1 MQLTNYGF
9 IESRGNYI
17 SARSNYERPMERLST
32 GLKINHSRDDVGA
45 ISQTA
50 RQRLEIM
57 HDTASRQNLQN
68 ARSYLTMQQAGLEQV
83 RKTYTRMEYLAQ
95 QAIDPVLGD
104 ADRAKYD
111 LEFQKLAGQLDELMG
126 KKFNGL
132 RLFNQNMVC
141 GDELNIPLGELDYRT
156 SDPGPDGLTKNNDA
170 DPNTGPFPNVW
181 PAKDPNNMNDLD
193 NVIQTIRGQTLD
205 VQAPGG
211 TLTFSVNSGT
221 AGEIYR
227 VFMGGLELFS
237 TGPSFTGSDP
247 TVAIMNQY
255 NSDPTYPAGSPRP
268 NNAPAGALQSTAWGD
283 DSWLT
288 SGSANSGDKDTFKIK
303 FGPGIP
309 TTFEIDYGASNPNAS
324 RGTRFFNQGPGAQGQ
339 LLADGGV
346 IRTANLPFGSK
357 STNLTLH
364 FETKSIG
371 VISDVKFEP
380 QSEALPVPLDSHDNG
395 MTFDAKGFGTLS
407 GHSIATLDKA
417 KDTLDHLAGKNGY
430 YGEINCIANDRMPAV
445 AAEMRRVDMKIAEL
459 EDQHMTGEATLGRI
473 QDADV
478 AQEAT
483 NFAKQSLKM
492 ELAANIMS
500 RVTRLT
506 DVLLPL
512 ATQRVGGPGL

>member
-1 MQLTNYGF
+1 
-9 IESRGNYI
+9 
-17 SARSNYERPMERLST
+17 MERLST

-57 HDTASRQNLQN
+57 NDTASRQNLQN
-68 ARSYLTMQQAGLEQV
+68 ARTYLTMQQAGLEQV

-95 QAIDPVLGD
+95 QAIDPVLAD
-104 ADRAKYD
+104 ADRAEYD

-141 GDELNIPLGELDYRT
+141 GDEMDIPLGQLDYRT
-156 SDPGPDGLTKNNDA
+156 SDPGPDGRTWRNDA
-170 DPNTGPFPNVW
+170 DPSGPPPNGW
-181 PAKDPNNMNDLD
+181 PAKHANNMNDLD

-227 VFMGGLELFS
+227 VFMGGQELFS
-237 TGPSFTGSDP
+237 TGPSFAGSDP
-247 TVAIMNQY
+247 RVAIMNQY
-255 NSDPTYPAGSPRP
+255 NSDPTYPAASPRP

-283 DSWLT
+283 DSWRT
-288 SGSANSGDKDTFKIK
+288 SGSANSGERDTFKIK

-309 TTFEIDYGASNPNAS
+309 TTYEVEYGVSNSNAPGTPGLTSSENATKYFDFEAA
-324 RGTRFFNQGPGAQGQ
+324 GQ
-339 LLADGGV
+339 DGLKSSGGGGV
-346 IRTANLPFGSK
+346 IRTSNLPGGARA
-357 STNLTLH
+357 TDLTLH
-364 FETKSIG
+364 FETSSIG
-371 VISDVKFEP
+371 VISDVKFVPE
-380 QSEALPVPLDSHDNG
+380 SEDLSVPLDSHDNG

-445 AAEMRRVDMKIAEL
+445 AAETRRVDMKIAEL

-483 NFAKQSLKM
+483 KFAKQSLKM

>member
-68 ARSYLTMQQAGLEQV
+68 ARTYLTMQQAGLEQV

-95 QAIDPVLGD
+95 QAIDPVLAD
-104 ADRAKYD
+104 ADRAEHN
-111 LEFQKLAGQLDELMG
+111 LEFQKLVGQLDKLMG

-132 RLFNQNMVC
+132 RLFNQNLVC
-141 GDELNIPLGELDYRT
+141 GDAKDIPLGQLDLISGKGGASHAVR
-156 SDPGPDGLTKNNDA
+156 A
-170 DPNTGPFPNVW
+170 
-181 PAKDPNNMNDLD
+181 
-193 NVIQTIRGQTLD
+193 QTVD

-211 TLTFSVNSGT
+211 TLTFRANSGG
-221 AGEIYR
+221 AGDLYR
-227 VFMGGLELFS
+227 VYMGKQEIFS
-237 TGPSFTGSDP
+237 TGSSFAGPNP
-247 TVAIMNQY
+247 TLQY
-255 NSDPTYPAGSPRP
+255 NDPGTF
-268 NNAPAGALQSTAWGD
+268 ALGPDRWV
-283 DSWLT
+283 T
-288 SGSANSGDKDTFKIK
+288 SGSANNGDADTFEVT

-309 TTFEIDYGASNPNAS
+309 TTYKVTHGGSNGGLAANS
-324 RGTRFFNQGPGAQGQ
+324 GPSAQGQ
-339 LLADGGV
+339 LVADGGV
-346 IRTANLPFGSK
+346 IRTSDIPFGSK
-357 STNLTLH
+357 ETNLTLQI
-364 FETKSIG
+364 ETTTIGIIYAENSPNVGDPGVTFVPKSE
-371 VISDVKFEP
+371 VM
-380 QSEALPVPLDSHDNG
+380 PVPLDAHDNA
-395 MTFDAKGFGTLS
+395 MDFDAKGFGTLS
-407 GHSIATLDKA
+407 DHSIATLSDA
-417 KDTLDHLAGKNGY
+417 KDTLDHLVGKNGY
-430 YGEINCIANDRMPAV
+430 YGEIKCIANDRMPAV

-483 NFAKQSLKM
+483 KFAKQSLKM

-512 ATQRVGGPGL
+512 ATQRVGGSSL

>member
-57 HDTASRQNLQN
+57 NDTASRQNLQN

-156 SDPGPDGLTKNNDA
+156 SDPGPDGLTKRSVTPQ
-170 DPNTGPFPNVW
+170 DPSL
-181 PAKDPNNMNDLD
+181 DRD

-237 TGPSFTGSDP
+237 TGPSFAGSDP

-309 TTFEIDYGASNPNAS
+309 TTFEIDYGASNPNAYKGS
-324 RGTRFFNQGPGAQGQ
+324 TPPPPGDPKYFNQGPGAQGQ
-339 LLADGGV
+339 LVADGGV

-357 STNLTLH
+357 STELTLH

-380 QSEALPVPLDSHDNG
+380 QSEALPVPLDSHHNG

-445 AAEMRRVDMKIAEL
+445 AAEMRRLDMKIAEL

-483 NFAKQSLKM
+483 KFATQSLKM

-512 ATQRVGGPGL
+512 ATQRAGGSSL

>member
-17 SARSNYERPMERLST
+17 SARSNYEHPMERLST
-32 GLKINHSRDDVGA
+32 GLKINHSRDDAGA

-104 ADRAKYD
+104 ADRAKYE

-141 GDELNIPLGELDYRT
+141 GDELDIPLGELDYRT
-156 SDPGPDGLTKNNDA
+156 SDPGPDGLTKRSVTPQ
-170 DPNTGPFPNVW
+170 DPSL
-181 PAKDPNNMNDLD
+181 DRD

-237 TGPSFTGSDP
+237 TGPSFAGSDP
-247 TVAIMNQY
+247 RIPIMNQY
-255 NSDPTYPAGSPRP
+255 NSPTDPNPNKAYPASSPRP

-288 SGSANSGDKDTFKIK
+288 SGSATNGDKDTFKIK

-324 RGTRFFNQGPGAQGQ
+324 SGTRFFNQGPGAQGQ

-346 IRTANLPFGSK
+346 IRTAHLPFGSK
-357 STNLTLH
+357 STDLTLH

-380 QSEALPVPLDSHDNG
+380 KSEALPVPLDSHDNG

-459 EDQHMTGEATLGRI
+459 EDQHMTGEATLSRI

-483 NFAKQSLKM
+483 KFAKQSLKM

-512 ATQRVGGPGL
+512 ATQRVGGSSL